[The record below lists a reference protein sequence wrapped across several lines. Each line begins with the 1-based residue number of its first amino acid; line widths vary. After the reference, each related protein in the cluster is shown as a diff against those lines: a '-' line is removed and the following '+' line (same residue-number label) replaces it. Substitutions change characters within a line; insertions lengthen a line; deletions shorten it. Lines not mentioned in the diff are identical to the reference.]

1 MAEGH
6 DLAGDSGFV
15 PGQALPSDRRGRS
28 VRLVLVGVA
37 IFLAL
42 VVLAVVIVLALRA
55 SRDKPLDVAIYPAA
69 ELVNREVLYDGFDH
83 LQYVTSD
90 PFEQVEAF
98 YLDRREMDCER
109 LYRIVEEQPGQEPRR
124 EGHYATRCQV
134 DRSAYGITQFATVL
148 IQPVYDEDERPTGQ
162 VIVDVQRYWG
172 E

>member
-1 MAEGH
+1 VAEERYRTE
-6 DLAGDSGFV
+6 AGRLMPDEM
-15 PGQALPSDRRGRS
+15 LNDRRRRRS
-28 VRLVLVGVA
+28 VRLVLMGVA
-37 IFLAL
+37 VFLAL
-42 VVLAVVIVLALRA
+42 IVLAVLIVLVLRA
-55 SRDKPLDVAIYPAA
+55 SRDKPLDVPVYPAA
-69 ELVNREVLYDGFDH
+69 QLVNHEVLYDGFDH

-98 YLDRREMDCER
+98 YLDRDGMDCER

-148 IQPVYDEDERPTGQ
+148 IQPVYDADERPTGQ

-172 E
+172 D